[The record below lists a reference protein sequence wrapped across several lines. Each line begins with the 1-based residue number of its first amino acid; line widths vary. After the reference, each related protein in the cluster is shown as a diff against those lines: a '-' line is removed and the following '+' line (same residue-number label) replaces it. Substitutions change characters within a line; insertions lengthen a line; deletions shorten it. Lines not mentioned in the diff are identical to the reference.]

1 METLTMNMV
10 QTTGFAIIVLL
21 IGMLVRKKVRFF
33 TKYCIPAPVI
43 GGLIFSIVTT
53 ILRSANILEFDFDTT
68 LQSFF
73 QIMYF
78 CTIGFAASFKMLKV
92 GGSKV
97 VKFLVIASI
106 FALLQDVLA
115 MGLAD
120 TVGIEPLLA
129 LMTAS
134 PALTGG
140 MGTSAAV
147 APSVEALGYSA
158 ATTVAVTAA
167 TFGILCGSVM
177 GGPVAT
183 RLIERHDLFRKFQ
196 TRTTKEDSFDL
207 SILED
212 KKKFLSSKTICSG
225 MFVILL
231 CMGIGAYVTNGINS
245 VVGNFVDGVSFPAYL
260 GAMLIACIFR
270 NVTDHST
277 VFGELP
283 KEEMDALGD
292 AARNVFLGIAL
303 MSLELWELVNLA
315 IPMLI
320 LLLLQVVLAYIF
332 ANFICF
338 PLMGRDYDAAM
349 ISCGLIGFGM
359 GSTSNA
365 IANMDAVSAKYAYSK
380 TPLFRCTHCRGAVY
394 RFYQYF
400 YYFRIH
406 WIPPVRD
413 PDTA

>member
-1 METLTMNMV
+1 MFTLTMDMV
-10 QTTGFAIIVLL
+10 RTTGFAIIVLL
-21 IGMLVRKKVRFF
+21 IGMFVRKRVRFF

-43 GGLIFSIVTT
+43 GGLIFSICST
-53 ILRSANILEFDFDTT
+53 ILRSANIIQFDFDTT

-73 QIMYF
+73 QNMYF
-78 CTIGFAASFKMLKV
+78 CTIGFAASFKMLKT
-92 GGSKV
+92 GGAKV
-97 VKFLVIASI
+97 VKFLLIAAV
-106 FALLQDVLA
+106 FAFLQDVLA
-115 MGLAD
+115 VGLSN

-158 ATTVAVTAA
+158 ATTVAVTSA
-167 TFGILCGSVM
+167 TFGILCGSIM

-183 RLIERHDLFRKFQ
+183 RLIEKHDLFTKFQ
-196 TRTTKEDSFDL
+196 ARDTSKDVDVDL

-212 KKKFLSSKTICSG
+212 KKKILSSKTICTG
-225 MFVILL
+225 TFIILL
-231 CMGIGAYVTNGINS
+231 CMGIGSYVTSAINDA
-245 VVGNFVDGVSFPAYL
+245 VGQFVDGVSFPAYL

-270 NVTDHST
+270 NVTDNMSA
-277 VFGELP
+277 FELP

-303 MSLELWELVNLA
+303 MSLQLWELVNLA
-315 IPMLI
+315 VPMLI
-320 LLLLQVVLAYIF
+320 LLLLQVVLAFIF

-338 PLMGRDYDAAM
+338 PLMGKDYDAAM

-380 TPLFRCTHCRGAVY
+380 TPYFVVPIVGALFIDFINIFIIFG
-394 RFYQYF
+394 FIGFLQ
-400 YYFRIH
+400 
-406 WIPPVRD
+406 
-413 PDTA
+413 

>member
-115 MGLAD
+115 VGLAD

-167 TFGILCGSVM
+167 TVGILCGSVM

-380 TPLFRCTHCRGAVY
+380 TPYFVVPIVGALFIDFINIFIIFG
-394 RFYQYF
+394 FIGFLQ
-400 YYFRIH
+400 
-406 WIPPVRD
+406 
-413 PDTA
+413 

>member
-10 QTTGFAIIVLL
+10 QTTGFSIIVLL

-115 MGLAD
+115 VGLAD

-158 ATTVAVTAA
+158 ATAA

-380 TPLFRCTHCRGAVY
+380 TPYFVVPIVGALFIDFINIFIIFG
-394 RFYQYF
+394 FIGFLQ
-400 YYFRIH
+400 
-406 WIPPVRD
+406 
-413 PDTA
+413 

>member
-73 QIMYF
+73 QI
-78 CTIGFAASFKMLKV
+78 AASFKMLKV

-115 MGLAD
+115 VGLAD

-140 MGTSAAV
+140 LGTSAAV

-380 TPLFRCTHCRGAVY
+380 TPYFVVPIVGALFIDFINIFIIFG
-394 RFYQYF
+394 FIGFLQ
-400 YYFRIH
+400 
-406 WIPPVRD
+406 
-413 PDTA
+413 

>member
-115 MGLAD
+115 VGLAD

-140 MGTSAAV
+140 LGTSAAV

-380 TPLFRCTHCRGAVY
+380 TPYFVVPIVGALFIDFINIFIIFG
-394 RFYQYF
+394 FIGFLQ
-400 YYFRIH
+400 
-406 WIPPVRD
+406 
-413 PDTA
+413 

>member
-115 MGLAD
+115 VGLAD

-140 MGTSAAV
+140 MGTSAAG

-158 ATTVAVTAA
+158 ATTVAGTAA
-167 TFGILCGSVM
+167 TFGILCGSGM

-380 TPLFRCTHCRGAVY
+380 TPYFVVPIVGALFIDFINIFIIFG
-394 RFYQYF
+394 FIGFLQ
-400 YYFRIH
+400 
-406 WIPPVRD
+406 
-413 PDTA
+413 

>member
-115 MGLAD
+115 VGLAD

-338 PLMGRDYDAAM
+338 PLMGRDYDA
-349 ISCGLIGFGM
+349 LIGFGM

-380 TPLFRCTHCRGAVY
+380 TPYFVVPIVGALFIDFINIFIIFG
-394 RFYQYF
+394 FIGFLQ
-400 YYFRIH
+400 
-406 WIPPVRD
+406 
-413 PDTA
+413 

>member
-115 MGLAD
+115 VGLAD

-231 CMGIGAYVTNGINS
+231 CMGIGVYVTNGINS

-380 TPLFRCTHCRGAVY
+380 TPYFVVPIVGALFIDFINIFIIFG
-394 RFYQYF
+394 FIGFLQ
-400 YYFRIH
+400 
-406 WIPPVRD
+406 
-413 PDTA
+413 

>member
-78 CTIGFAASFKMLKV
+78 CTIGFAAGFKMLKV

-115 MGLAD
+115 VGLAD

-380 TPLFRCTHCRGAVY
+380 TPYFVVPIVGALFIDFINIFIIFG
-394 RFYQYF
+394 FIGFLQ
-400 YYFRIH
+400 
-406 WIPPVRD
+406 
-413 PDTA
+413 

>member
-115 MGLAD
+115 VGLAD

-320 LLLLQVVLAYIF
+320 LLLLQVVLAHIF

-380 TPLFRCTHCRGAVY
+380 TPYFVVPIVGALFIDFINIFIIFG
-394 RFYQYF
+394 FIGFLQ
-400 YYFRIH
+400 
-406 WIPPVRD
+406 
-413 PDTA
+413 

>member
-115 MGLAD
+115 VGLAD

-380 TPLFRCTHCRGAVY
+380 TPYFVVPIVGALFIDFINIFIVFG
-394 RFYQYF
+394 FIGFLQ
-400 YYFRIH
+400 
-406 WIPPVRD
+406 
-413 PDTA
+413 

>member
-53 ILRSANILEFDFDTT
+53 ILRSANILEFDCDTT

-78 CTIGFAASFKMLKV
+78 CTSGFAASFKMLKV

-115 MGLAD
+115 VGLAD

-380 TPLFRCTHCRGAVY
+380 TPYFVVPIVGALFIDFINIFIIFG
-394 RFYQYF
+394 FIGFLQ
-400 YYFRIH
+400 
-406 WIPPVRD
+406 
-413 PDTA
+413 

>member
-115 MGLAD
+115 VGLAD

-365 IANMDAVSAKYAYSK
+365 IANMDAVSVKYAYSK
-380 TPLFRCTHCRGAVY
+380 TPYFVVPIVGALFIDFINIFIIFG
-394 RFYQYF
+394 FIGFLQ
-400 YYFRIH
+400 
-406 WIPPVRD
+406 
-413 PDTA
+413 

>member
-115 MGLAD
+115 VGLAD

-260 GAMLIACIFR
+260 GAMLIRLHFQKCYRPLHCFR
-270 NVTDHST
+270 RAA
-277 VFGELP
+277 ER
-283 KEEMDALGD
+283 EMDALGD

-380 TPLFRCTHCRGAVY
+380 TPYFVVPIVGRCLSILSIFLLFSDSLDSSSKRS
-394 RFYQYF
+394 
-400 YYFRIH
+400 
-406 WIPPVRD
+406 
-413 PDTA
+413 

>member
-115 MGLAD
+115 VGLAD

-260 GAMLIACIFR
+260 GARLIACIFR

-380 TPLFRCTHCRGAVY
+380 TPYFVVPIVGALFIDFINIFIIFG
-394 RFYQYF
+394 FIGFLQ
-400 YYFRIH
+400 
-406 WIPPVRD
+406 
-413 PDTA
+413 

>member
-115 MGLAD
+115 VGLAD

-338 PLMGRDYDAAM
+338 LLMGRDYDAAM

-380 TPLFRCTHCRGAVY
+380 TPYFVVPIVGALFIDFINIFIIFG
-394 RFYQYF
+394 FIGFLQ
-400 YYFRIH
+400 
-406 WIPPVRD
+406 
-413 PDTA
+413 

>member
-43 GGLIFSIVTT
+43 GGLIFSIFTT

-115 MGLAD
+115 VGLAD

-380 TPLFRCTHCRGAVY
+380 TPYFVVPIVGALFIDFINIFIIFG
-394 RFYQYF
+394 FIGFLQ
-400 YYFRIH
+400 
-406 WIPPVRD
+406 
-413 PDTA
+413 

>member
-115 MGLAD
+115 VGLAD

-260 GAMLIACIFR
+260 GAMLIACILR
-270 NVTDHST
+270 SVTDHST

-380 TPLFRCTHCRGAVY
+380 TPYFVVPIVGALFIDFINIFIIFG
-394 RFYQYF
+394 FIGFLQ
-400 YYFRIH
+400 
-406 WIPPVRD
+406 
-413 PDTA
+413 

>member
-10 QTTGFAIIVLL
+10 QTPGFAIIVLL

-115 MGLAD
+115 VGLAD

-231 CMGIGAYVTNGINS
+231 CMGLGAYVTNGINS

-380 TPLFRCTHCRGAVY
+380 TPYFVVPIVGALFIDFINIFIIFG
-394 RFYQYF
+394 FIGFLQ
-400 YYFRIH
+400 
-406 WIPPVRD
+406 
-413 PDTA
+413 

>member
-115 MGLAD
+115 VGLAD

-147 APSVEALGYSA
+147 APSVEALGYS
-158 ATTVAVTAA
+158 AA

-380 TPLFRCTHCRGAVY
+380 TPYFVVPIVGALFIDFINIFIIFG
-394 RFYQYF
+394 FIGFLQ
-400 YYFRIH
+400 
-406 WIPPVRD
+406 
-413 PDTA
+413 

>member
-10 QTTGFAIIVLL
+10 QTPGFAIIVLL

-115 MGLAD
+115 VGLAD

-380 TPLFRCTHCRGAVY
+380 TPYFVVPIVGALFIDFINIFIIFG
-394 RFYQYF
+394 FIGFLQ
-400 YYFRIH
+400 
-406 WIPPVRD
+406 
-413 PDTA
+413 

>member
-115 MGLAD
+115 VGLAD
-120 TVGIEPLLA
+120 TVGFEPLLA

-134 PALTGG
+134 PAWTGG

-380 TPLFRCTHCRGAVY
+380 TPYFVVPIVGALFIDFINIFIIFG
-394 RFYQYF
+394 FIGFLQ
-400 YYFRIH
+400 
-406 WIPPVRD
+406 
-413 PDTA
+413 

>member
-115 MGLAD
+115 VGLAD

-260 GAMLIACIFR
+260 GAILIACIFR

-380 TPLFRCTHCRGAVY
+380 TPYFVVPIVGALFIDFINIFIIFG
-394 RFYQYF
+394 FIGFLQ
-400 YYFRIH
+400 
-406 WIPPVRD
+406 
-413 PDTA
+413 

>member
-115 MGLAD
+115 VGLAD

-315 IPMLI
+315 SPMLI

-380 TPLFRCTHCRGAVY
+380 TPYFVVPIVGALFIDFINIFIIFG
-394 RFYQYF
+394 FIGFLQ
-400 YYFRIH
+400 
-406 WIPPVRD
+406 
-413 PDTA
+413 

>member
-115 MGLAD
+115 VGLAD

-380 TPLFRCTHCRGAVY
+380 TPYFVVPIVGALFIDVINIFIIFG
-394 RFYQYF
+394 FIGFLQ
-400 YYFRIH
+400 
-406 WIPPVRD
+406 
-413 PDTA
+413 

>member
-115 MGLAD
+115 VGLAD

-158 ATTVAVTAA
+158 STTVAVTAA

-380 TPLFRCTHCRGAVY
+380 TPYFVVPIVGALFIDFINIFIIFG
-394 RFYQYF
+394 FIGFLQ
-400 YYFRIH
+400 
-406 WIPPVRD
+406 
-413 PDTA
+413 

>member
-73 QIMYF
+73 QIMSF

-115 MGLAD
+115 VGLAD

-380 TPLFRCTHCRGAVY
+380 TPYFVVPIVGALFIDFINIFIIFG
-394 RFYQYF
+394 FIGFLQ
-400 YYFRIH
+400 
-406 WIPPVRD
+406 
-413 PDTA
+413 

>member
-115 MGLAD
+115 VGLAD
-120 TVGIEPLLA
+120 TVGIEPLLD

-245 VVGNFVDGVSFPAYL
+245 VVGNFVDGVPFPAYL

-380 TPLFRCTHCRGAVY
+380 TPYFVVPIVGALFIDFINIFIIFG
-394 RFYQYF
+394 FIGFLQ
-400 YYFRIH
+400 
-406 WIPPVRD
+406 
-413 PDTA
+413 

>member
-115 MGLAD
+115 VGLAD

-338 PLMGRDYDAAM
+338 PLMVRDYDAAM

-380 TPLFRCTHCRGAVY
+380 TPYFVVPIVGALFIDFINIFIIFG
-394 RFYQYF
+394 FIGFLQ
-400 YYFRIH
+400 
-406 WIPPVRD
+406 
-413 PDTA
+413 

>member
-115 MGLAD
+115 VGLAD

-338 PLMGRDYDAAM
+338 PLLGRDYDAAM

-380 TPLFRCTHCRGAVY
+380 TPYFVVPIVGALFIDFINIFIIFG
-394 RFYQYF
+394 FIGFLQ
-400 YYFRIH
+400 
-406 WIPPVRD
+406 
-413 PDTA
+413 

>member
-115 MGLAD
+115 VGLAD

-134 PALTGG
+134 P
-140 MGTSAAV
+140 
-147 APSVEALGYSA
+147 P
-158 ATTVAVTAA
+158 
-167 TFGILCGSVM
+167 
-177 GGPVAT
+177 
-183 RLIERHDLFRKFQ
+183 
-196 TRTTKEDSFDL
+196 
-207 SILED
+207 
-212 KKKFLSSKTICSG
+212 
-225 MFVILL
+225 
-231 CMGIGAYVTNGINS
+231 
-245 VVGNFVDGVSFPAYL
+245 
-260 GAMLIACIFR
+260 
-270 NVTDHST
+270 
-277 VFGELP
+277 
-283 KEEMDALGD
+283 
-292 AARNVFLGIAL
+292 
-303 MSLELWELVNLA
+303 
-315 IPMLI
+315 
-320 LLLLQVVLAYIF
+320 
-332 ANFICF
+332 
-338 PLMGRDYDAAM
+338 
-349 ISCGLIGFGM
+349 
-359 GSTSNA
+359 
-365 IANMDAVSAKYAYSK
+365 
-380 TPLFRCTHCRGAVY
+380 
-394 RFYQYF
+394 
-400 YYFRIH
+400 
-406 WIPPVRD
+406 
-413 PDTA
+413 

>member
-115 MGLAD
+115 VGLAD

-380 TPLFRCTHCRGAVY
+380 TPYFVVPIVGALFIDFINIFIIFG
-394 RFYQYF
+394 FIGF
-400 YYFRIH
+400 L
-406 WIPPVRD
+406 
-413 PDTA
+413 

>member
-115 MGLAD
+115 VGLAD
-120 TVGIEPLLA
+120 TVGIEPLLD

-380 TPLFRCTHCRGAVY
+380 TPYFVVPIVGALFIDFINIFIIFG
-394 RFYQYF
+394 FIGFLQ
-400 YYFRIH
+400 
-406 WIPPVRD
+406 
-413 PDTA
+413 